1 MTDRNI
7 LEAAS
12 TLTAGDINYV
22 KERVGKPAKVRS
34 EQSPGP
40 APAPASAPQPAQD
53 QEPPRKAK
61 PRGRV
66 GKRGKRSH
74 IEHEWPEVGT
84 VLAADYFGTHYT
96 AEVIPAPPN
105 RKLKSGKIVRITSGP
120 AAGSEHISMSGAME
134 AATEQQR
141 QEQDLG
147 RKGCL
152 SGWSF
157 WKW

>member
-12 TLTAGDINYV
+12 TLTAEDINYV
-22 KERVGKPAKVRS
+22 KGRVGKPAKVRS
-34 EQSPGP
+34 ERPPGP
-40 APAPASAPQPAQD
+40 APQPV
-53 QEPPRKAK
+53 QEREPLRKAK
-61 PRGRV
+61 PRGSAD
-66 GKRGKRSH
+66 KRGKRSH
-74 IEHEWPEVGT
+74 IKHEWPEVGT
-84 VLAADYFGTHYT
+84 ILAADYFGTHYT

-134 AATEQQR
+134 AATQQQR
-141 QEQDLG
+141 DQQGLG

-152 SGWSF
+152 SGWDF
-157 WKW
+157 WRWEGKK